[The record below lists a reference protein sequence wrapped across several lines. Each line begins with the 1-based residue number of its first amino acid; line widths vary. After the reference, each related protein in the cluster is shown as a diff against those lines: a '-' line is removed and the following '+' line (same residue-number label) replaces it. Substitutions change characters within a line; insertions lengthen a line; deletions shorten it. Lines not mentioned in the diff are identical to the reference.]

1 MATEEQEYQDE
12 VEFRLGRP
20 VMREELWKFR
30 EAGVSAEQAAQIIR
44 KTGEEKKEIQKKKLK
59 KVM

>member
-12 VEFRLGRP
+12 VEFRLGRN
-20 VMREELWKFR
+20 VQREELWKFR

-44 KTGEEKKEIQKKKLK
+44 KTGEEKKEISKKKLK